1 MKKNDNKTTEIK
13 KQFSSLLWG
22 KLPAKES
29 LKSFPV
35 ISLIASNILVLII
48 TIVEDQSVLNVLWIY
63 WFQSVIIGVFN
74 FLKILSLKKF
84 TADGMKMNNQPVIES
99 KSAKAGTAVFFLIHY
114 GIFHAVYA
122 GFLSSFSS
130 MGILANKNVNYNF
143 VLLTSLVFFI
153 NYLIEFI
160 FSYRKERDLI
170 HSLPKVMMAPYKR
183 IIPMHLTIIISYF
196 IMFGAVLGIVDFNN
210 VLLLVFIGLKTFS
223 DLLTHQ

>member
-1 MKKNDNKTTEIK
+1 MKVNNE
-13 KQFSSLLWG
+13 
-22 KLPAKES
+22 
-29 LKSFPV
+29 PV
-35 ISLIASNILVLII
+35 
-48 TIVEDQSVLNVLWIY
+48 T
-63 WFQSVIIGVFN
+63 
-74 FLKILSLKKF
+74 
-84 TADGMKMNNQPVIES
+84 ES
-99 KSAKAGTAVFFLIHY
+99 KSAKVGTAFFFLIHY

-130 MGILANKNVNYNF
+130 MGILTDKYVDYNF

-183 IIPMHLTIIISYF
+183 IIPMHLTIIFSGF
-196 IMFGAVLGIVDFNN
+196 VMFGSVLGITDFSNA
-210 VLLLVFIGLKTFS
+210 VLLIFVGLKTFS